1 MRPLRPAYS
10 ASLLFTT
17 LLVLAPVANS
27 YAQIIPGPADASRVR
42 PEERLLSAPPRT
54 SIPIINPDASGPP
67 VTAPEGAEQV
77 RFTLNRVELAGNT
90 VFSEADLKPLYAQY
104 LGKEVSLKRVYQIA
118 ARITRHY
125 REAGY
130 LLSYA
135 YIPDQEVADG
145 SVTIS
150 IAEGY
155 IDQVRI
161 EGEDKNARITKYYI
175 ERLKAERPIT
185 DKTLESVLL
194 RLNDLPGTSYRS
206 VLLRDPG
213 AKPGQATLSLVPSA
227 EKARAS
233 IGFDN
238 FGSRFLGP
246 NELTATYSDS
256 LFPLQQTTL
265 VGLTSTPTDELN
277 YGSIGHSIVVAP
289 DLVLEGTASITKS
302 NPGFTLKP
310 LNIDSTARTF
320 GVGLNYQAIRQR
332 NKNLLFKLRTE
343 FTDVDSDLLGN
354 TALTRDKIRVA
365 RATASFDNSD
375 VWGGSNLAN
384 FTLSQGLD
392 AFGASQPGDPNPSR
406 LEATPDFTKAELS
419 LSRLQSLTDNWAVLA
434 QASGQ
439 WASGPLYASEEFGVG
454 GQNYGKAY
462 DTSEIVG
469 DEGASGMVELRYTGW
484 RTLQPIN
491 FEPYVYYDIGIVTN
505 QDVAGQA
512 EHESLSSAGGGMRFA
527 TTSGQAGMIGAAFP
541 LTRKV
546 STPIWGQ
553 GTDSPRIMVQL
564 SHNF

>member
-1 MRPLRPAYS
+1 MRPLRPTATL
-10 ASLLFTT
+10 SLIATT
-17 LLVLAPVANS
+17 LVVLAPLAVQ
-27 YAQIIPGPADASRVR
+27 AQVLPGAAEASRVR
-42 PEERLLSAPPRT
+42 PEERLLATPPRT
-54 SIPIINPDASGPP
+54 SVPIINPDASGPP
-67 VTAPEGAEQV
+67 VTAPEGAENV
-77 RFTLNRVELAGNT
+77 MLTLKRIELDGNT
-90 VFSEADLKPLYAQY
+90 VFSEADLSPLYAKY
-104 LGKEVSLKRVYQIA
+104 LGQEVSLKRVYQIA

-135 YIPDQEVADG
+135 YVPDQEVADG
-145 SVTIS
+145 TVTIA

-155 IDQVRI
+155 ISDVRI
-161 EGEDKNARITKYYI
+161 EGEDKNARITRKYT

-206 VLLRDPG
+206 VLLREPG
-213 AKPGQATLSLVPSA
+213 ALPGQATLSLVPSA

-238 FGSRFLGP
+238 FGSRYLGP

-256 LFPLQQTTL
+256 LFPLQQPTL
-265 VGLTSTPTDELN
+265 VALTSMPTDELN

-289 DLVLEGTASITKS
+289 DLTLEGTGSLTRS
-302 NPGFTLKP
+302 NPGYTLEP

-320 GVGLNYQAIRQR
+320 GIGLNYQAIRQR
-332 NKNLLFKLRTE
+332 NENLLLKLRTE
-343 FTDVDSDLLGN
+343 FTSVDSDLLGN

-365 RATASFDNSD
+365 RASASFDNSD
-375 VWGGSNLAN
+375 VWGGSNLVN

-392 AFGASQPGDPNPSR
+392 LFGSSEEGDLNLSR
-406 LEATPDFTKAELS
+406 SEAKPDFTKAELS
-419 LSRLQSLTDNWAVLA
+419 LVRLQELASEWAILGQVA
-434 QASGQ
+434 GQ

-454 GQNYGKAY
+454 GQNYGRAY

-469 DEGASGMVELRYTGW
+469 DEGASGLLELRYTGW

-491 FEPYVYYDIGIVTN
+491 FEPYAFYDIGIVTN

-512 EHESLSSAGGGMRFA
+512 EHESLSSAGAGVRFA
-527 TTSGQAGMIGAAFP
+527 TTYGQSGMVGLAFP
-541 LTRKV
+541 LTRKI
-546 STPIWGQ
+546 SAPIYGQ
-553 GTDSPRIMVQL
+553 GENSPRILLQL
-564 SHNF
+564 SHTF